1 MAVLLKKFIK
11 NQCASHLSTYR
22 IPLRSK
28 PVLLQTMEL
37 QGRLVTGT
45 TTTRIKWLLLR
56 KSARFFLLQIHLMHF
71 PQNVVVVVVPR
82 TAPTVVATASA
93 ISAPLIFGRCPSS
106 SNIPALVDTP
116 INVPIVS
123 NISTNKNAKITTMK
137 FRENTPHKSSYQI
150 PA

>member
-1 MAVLLKKFIK
+1 MAVVAEVSPVLPPSDTPD
-11 NQCASHLSTYR
+11 ALST
-22 IPLRSK
+22 
-28 PVLLQTMEL
+28 
-37 QGRLVTGT
+37 
-45 TTTRIKWLLLR
+45 
-56 KSARFFLLQIHLMHF
+56 
-71 PQNVVVVVVPR
+71 NVVVVVVPR

-137 FRENTPHKSSYQI
+137 FRENTPLKSSLPNTGMI
-150 PA
+150 LGIENPLLKSGSRL

>member
-1 MAVLLKKFIK
+1 MAVLLKNYQ

-22 IPLRSK
+22 IPLRSM

-56 KSARFFLLQIHLMHF
+56 KSARFFLLQIRLMHF
-71 PQNVVVVVVPR
+71 PR

-137 FRENTPHKSSYQI
+137 FRENTPLKSSL
-150 PA
+150 PNDTRD

>member
-1 MAVLLKKFIK
+1 MAVLLKNYQ

-45 TTTRIKWLLLR
+45 TTNPNKMAVVAEVSPVLPPSDTPDAL
-56 KSARFFLLQIHLMHF
+56 ST
-71 PQNVVVVVVPR
+71 NVVVVVVPR

-123 NISTNKNAKITTMK
+123 NISTNQKCKDNDDEIQGKIL
-137 FRENTPHKSSYQI
+137 R
-150 PA
+150 

>member
-1 MAVLLKKFIK
+1 MAVLLKNYQ

-45 TTTRIKWLLLR
+45 TTNPNKMAVVAEVSPVLPPSDTPDAL
-56 KSARFFLLQIHLMHF
+56 ST
-71 PQNVVVVVVPR
+71 NVVVVVVPR

-137 FRENTPHKSSYQI
+137 FREI
-150 PA
+150 LR